1 MSGGQ
6 LDATDLHM
14 ARVAVEFYRRACV
27 LSRRDVPPAADRL
40 AGHLD
45 LLLSDNGQLSVAAQ
59 QEWLTTGQIAE
70 RLGCSPRQAQRIA
83 TKHGTRF
90 GRQLLTR
97 LAALT
102 SQGDT

>member
-1 MSGGQ
+1 
-6 LDATDLHM
+6 
-14 ARVAVEFYRRACV
+14 
-27 LSRRDVPPAADRL
+27 
-40 AGHLD
+40 
-45 LLLSDNGQLSVAAQ
+45 
-59 QEWLTTGQIAE
+59 LTTGQIAE